1 MGIDSPQKAP
11 SAQRYGMTLSSIRK
25 PGLTPTL
32 IVIVG
37 FLTVCPVVMLVL
49 GSFTQGFG
57 TFGGF
62 TLEKYVEAYTEPE
75 FAAILFNTLIFT
87 VGSAILST
95 MLALFLAYMNTRTNI
110 PFKFLFRVISIIPM
124 MIPHILFSV
133 SWVLLLNPS
142 NGILN
147 RFLMDVLE
155 LRQAPFNIYSL
166 PGMILVEALLDLPI
180 AYLIIAPAM
189 SAFDVSLEESSK
201 VCGASNLRTLLRIT
215 LPVLRPAILA
225 SGILVVVRSLA
236 SFAVPS
242 VIGMPGRI
250 YVLATHIYR
259 IVSTGFAAD
268 YGKAAAVGMSAL
280 AASIALIY
288 LYRYLT
294 SESGKFV
301 TVSSRGFKPTM
312 IDLKNAKYPLFAVV
326 GVICFVLIVLP
337 VVVLLYVSMTPYTM
351 VPSARA
357 FSMMSWKNWVDVL
370 HDPISLLS
378 LRNSLVLGVGGATL
392 GVILSIFVAY
402 VIVKVRTRAA
412 GILESLSFLSF
423 SFPGIVIGVGF
434 MWFFVRTPLYGTIW
448 ALLIGYIA
456 TYLPYGIRP
465 LSSAFVQI
473 HSNLEESSRVCGASP
488 FYTMRRIVIPL
499 LIPGIISGWILMATM
514 FVRELTLSVV
524 LSRPGTEVL
533 AVQILRFAEDGLWGR
548 LSALGIMMILI
559 SSGLVVAASLIGSR
573 LTKVE
578 VVEL

>member
-1 MGIDSPQKAP
+1 MGKRSP
-11 SAQRYGMTLSSIRK
+11 
-25 PGLTPTL
+25 LTPTL

-37 FLTVCPVVMLVL
+37 LLTISPVLMLVV
-49 GSFTQGFG
+49 GSFSEGFG
-57 TFGGF
+57 AFGNF
-62 TLEKYVEAYTEPE
+62 TVDKYVEAYTDPE
-75 FAAILFNTLIFT
+75 LTVVLLNTLIFT
-87 VGSAILST
+87 LGSAAVATL
-95 MLALFLAYMNTRTNI
+95 LALFLSYTNTRTNI
-110 PFKFLFRVISIIPM
+110 PFKFFFGIISIVPM
-124 MIPHILFSV
+124 MIPHILFAA

-147 RFLMDVLE
+147 RLMMDLFG
-155 LRQAPFNIYSL
+155 LKSALFNIYSL
-166 PGMILVEALLDLPI
+166 PGMILVEGLLDLPI

-201 VCGASNLRTLLRIT
+201 VCGASALRTLTRVT

-225 SGILVVVRSLA
+225 SVILVIVRCLA

-259 IVSTGFAAD
+259 IISTGFAAD

-280 AASIALIY
+280 AASILLIY

-294 SESGKFV
+294 SESGKYV
-301 TVSSRGFKPTM
+301 TISSRGFKPAL
-312 IDLKNAKYPLFAVV
+312 IDLKNSKVPLLGVV
-326 GVICFVLIVLP
+326 GLLSFVLIVLP
-337 VVVLLYVSMTPYTM
+337 VMVLFYTSMLPYVM
-351 VPSARA
+351 VPTAKA
-357 FSMMSWKNWVDVL
+357 FSQMSWKNWTDVL
-370 HDPISLLS
+370 RDPISLLA
-378 LRNSLVLGVGGATL
+378 LRNSLTLGLVGATL
-392 GVILSIFVAY
+392 GVILSIFVSY
-402 VIVKVRTRAA
+402 VIVKVRTTAS

-434 MWFFVRTPLYGTIW
+434 MWFFVRTPLYATIW

-473 HSNLEESSRVCGASP
+473 HSHLEESSRVCGANT
-488 FYTMRRIVIPL
+488 FTTLRRIVIPL
-499 LIPGIISGWILMATM
+499 LIPGILSGWILMATM

-524 LSRPGTEVL
+524 LSRPGSEVL

-548 LSALGIMMILI
+548 LSALGIIMIFI
-559 SSGLVVAASLIGSR
+559 SSFLVTAASLLGR
-573 LTKVE
+573 KLAKRDALET
-578 VVEL
+578 